1 MPAVMIIGYV
11 VAMLDLPT
19 GHRHDRV
26 AGGVAFS
33 HH

>member
-11 VAMLDLPT
+11 AVVLDLPT
-19 GHRHDRV
+19 GHHQDHV
-26 AGGVAFS
+26 AGAVAFS